1 MKTYTTIYVM
11 ILILFLLEDAK
22 CHRCHNKCRHFL
34 KHHPCPVLMDTNC
47 EVVRRFCGCCDEC
60 ALNLDEQCSA
70 ETPRCADGLM
80 CVNSKGEAL
89 KIVHH
94 SLKDYVGFCQNVVMS
109 PVVVENTDITERK
122 IRI

>member
-1 MKTYTTIYVM
+1 MKTYTTIYVVF
-11 ILILFLLEDAK
+11 IILFFVEYAN

-34 KHHPCPVLMDTNC
+34 THHSCPVLVNKNC
-47 EVVRRFCGCCDEC
+47 EIVRRFCGCCDEC
-60 ALNLDEQCSA
+60 ALNLDEKCSA
-70 ETPRCADGLM
+70 NTPRCASGLM